1 MHIGIYQAYW
11 GQVGGGQRYVGVAA
25 QVLARRHA
33 VEIVHHCETFD
44 QGRVAEGLEVDLDG
58 VSFRCVPRPPRPEHP
73 AGNPL
78 KRLRQERELGREIS
92 EPYDVFID
100 SSDNVPY
107 FCHAPTGVLLVH
119 FPLVTF
125 ETFHGHGTDEW
136 RQRPAVMKKL
146 TALYHRLE
154 WKKRFA
160 TYGLTL
166 CNSQFTRR
174 WLRARWGRDA
184 AVVYPPTRNS
194 FTPATKDRLIL
205 NIAAFDASGHKK
217 HDVLVDSFK
226 GVCDAG
232 LAGWELILVG
242 ALRPSAENQ
251 AYLERLQKEA
261 AGYPVSFRTNA
272 STIEL
277 RKLLEGAAVYWH
289 AMGHGVDPEADPGRM
304 EHFGMV
310 ATEAMAAGCVP
321 IVYNGGGLP
330 ESVEHGK
337 SGFLWGTLD
346 ELGAHTRAV
355 AGDDALRARLGRAAQ
370 VRATEFSEEKFAE
383 RLVGALG
390 PVLGS

>member
-1 MHIGIYQAYW
+1 MRIGIYQAYW

-25 QVLARRHA
+25 QVLARRHT
-33 VEIVHHCETFD
+33 VEIVHHCEAFD
-44 QGRVAEGLEVDLDG
+44 RARVAEGMDVDLGG
-58 VSFRCVPRPPRPEHP
+58 VSFRYVPRPARAEHP
-73 AGNPL
+73 SGNPL
-78 KRLRQERELGREIS
+78 KRLRQERDLGRELS

-107 FCHAPTGVLLVH
+107 FCHAPRGVLLVH

-125 ETFHGHGTDEW
+125 ETFHGHGSAEW
-136 RQRPAVMKKL
+136 RQRPVVMKKL

-194 FTPATKDRLIL
+194 FTPGAKDRLIL

-217 HDVLVDSFK
+217 HDVLVDGFK
-226 GVCDAG
+226 RVCDEG
-232 LAGWELILVG
+232 LTGWELVLVG

-251 AYLERLQKEA
+251 AYLERLQKAA

-272 STIEL
+272 SAREL
-277 RKLLEGAAVYWH
+277 RTLLERTAIYWH

-321 IVYNGGGLP
+321 VVYHGGGLP
-330 ESVEHGK
+330 ESVAHGR
-337 SGFLWGTLD
+337 SGFLWRTLE
-346 ELGAHTRAV
+346 ELEGFTLRV
-355 AGDDALRARLGRAAQ
+355 AGSEDLRARMAAAAVIQ
-370 VRATEFSEEKFAE
+370 AKEFSQERFAAHLLE
-383 RLVGALG
+383 ALA
-390 PVLGS
+390 PVTG

>member
-1 MHIGIYQAYW
+1 MRIGIYQAYW

-25 QVLARRHA
+25 GVLARRHA
-33 VEIVHHCETFD
+33 VEIVHHCDTFD
-44 QGRVAEGLEVDLDG
+44 RARVADGMEVDLSA

-73 AGNPL
+73 SGNPL

-107 FCHAPTGVLLVH
+107 FCHAPAGVLLVH
-119 FPLVTF
+119 FPLVSF
-125 ETFHGHGTDEW
+125 ETFHGYTGDDW
-136 RQRPAVMKKL
+136 RQRPAVIKKL

-154 WKKRFA
+154 WRKRFA
-160 TYGLTL
+160 TYGLTV

-184 AVVYPPTRNS
+184 AVVYPPTRDS
-194 FTPATKDRLIL
+194 FTPRPKDRLIV

-217 HDVLVDSFK
+217 HRVLVDGFK
-226 GVCDAG
+226 KVCDQG
-232 LAGWELILVG
+232 LAGWELVLVG
-242 ALRPSAENQ
+242 ALKPAAEHQ
-251 AYLERLQKEA
+251 AYLEGLQKAA

-272 STIEL
+272 PAAEL
-277 RKLLEGAAVYWH
+277 RTLLERAAIYWH

-321 IVYNGGGLP
+321 VVFNGGGLP
-330 ESVEHGK
+330 ESVGNGE
-337 SGFLWGTLD
+337 SGFLWNTLD
-346 ELGAHTRAV
+346 DLASHTRAV
-355 AGDDALRARLGRAAQ
+355 ILDQALRARLSRAAQ
-370 VRATEFSEEKFAE
+370 ARAKEFSEERFAE
-383 RLVGALG
+383 RLVGALA
-390 PVLGS
+390 PVLRQ